1 MQLYLI
7 RHGQSTNNIL
17 EDAARRDQPGID
29 KKERVADTPLTE
41 TGTEQARLLA
51 RHLQTEMDKTDARDR
66 VFGKTGYGLER
77 IFCSP
82 MLRTLQTAQPIA
94 DATGLKPEV
103 WTDIFE
109 EGGIWFQT
117 PGEEPDI
124 CPGMNRAEIND
135 SFPSF
140 LLPDSISDS
149 GWWNR
154 PKETRNE
161 CTSRVARVAEHIR
174 SCMADT
180 DQRIA
185 LVSHG
190 TFLSFLTQQL
200 LFGKVNAAIHIR
212 IHNTGITRF
221 DISSERAALCYEN
234 RLEHLPPSLIT

>member
-7 RHGQSTNNIL
+7 RHGQSTNNVL
-17 EDAARRDQPGID
+17 EDAARRDDPGID
-29 KKERVADTPLTE
+29 KRERVVDAPLTE
-41 TGTEQARLLA
+41 LGKEQARLLGC
-51 RHLQTEMDKTDARDR
+51 HVHEEIDKTDARDR
-66 VFGKTGYGLER
+66 VSGNIGYGFDR
-77 IFCSP
+77 VYCSP

-109 EGGIWFQT
+109 EGGIWLQRAD
-117 PGEEPDI
+117 EEPRNY
-124 CPGMNRAEIND
+124 PGMSSAEINN

-140 LLPDSISDS
+140 QVSQSVTDQ

-154 PKETRNE
+154 PRETRNE
-161 CTSRVARVAEHIR
+161 CVQRVARVASHIR
-174 SCMADT
+174 ASMVDT

-190 TFLSFLTQQL
+190 TFLSFLIQQI
-200 LFGKVNAAIHIR
+200 LFGRVNGALHVR

-221 DISSERAALCYEN
+221 DISSERVALCYEN
-234 RLEHLPPSLIT
+234 RLEHLPPNLIT